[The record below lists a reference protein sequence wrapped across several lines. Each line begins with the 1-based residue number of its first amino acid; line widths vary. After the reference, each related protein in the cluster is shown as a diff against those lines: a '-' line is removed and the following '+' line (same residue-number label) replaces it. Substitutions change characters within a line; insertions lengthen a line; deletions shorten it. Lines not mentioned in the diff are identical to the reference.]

1 MVKKSGFMGLPLT
14 FVGGVIG
21 FVAINIAMIC
31 ILGAV
36 LLYTCS
42 PLKPYPINLFGYRT
56 WIPGPN
62 VGYSWTTQWISDLG
76 VGPSSYMFNVG
87 LMVTGVLCIPFFP
100 TLLEPLEYTR
110 RAKLGV
116 AVGLIAGVT
125 LIGIG
130 AFPENTGVWHGLF
143 SVIFWSLIAITA
155 GILSSAMSQ
164 STFFSKRLQ
173 WLGYFELAAGLVCL
187 ILSGVFGSVP
197 EWTML
202 FTLAV
207 WVYALSIEMLVKGKT
222 L

>member
-14 FVGGVIG
+14 FIGGVIG

-100 TLLEPLEYTR
+100 TLLEPLEYTGGRGGPNSR
-110 RAKLGV
+110 RGSHRNRSFPREHGCLARSLLSNLLV
-116 AVGLIAGVT
+116 AHRHNSRNPEQRHESVHVLLQASPVDRVLRACGGPRVPGSQRRLRLRSRVDNALHTRSMGLRPEHRDAG
-125 LIGIG
+125 
-130 AFPENTGVWHGLF
+130 
-143 SVIFWSLIAITA
+143 
-155 GILSSAMSQ
+155 
-164 STFFSKRLQ
+164 
-173 WLGYFELAAGLVCL
+173 
-187 ILSGVFGSVP
+187 
-197 EWTML
+197 
-202 FTLAV
+202 
-207 WVYALSIEMLVKGKT
+207 KGKNP
-222 L
+222 LKA